1 MAGNLRRLALCA
13 ALALGST
20 TLAQEEQQ
28 QAAEAPPHES
38 VAVPSAE
45 AAKTT
50 WDYFYKGQTQG
61 PLLIEAR
68 LCTEVGKSGDTKF
81 ECTAEV
87 ASEGVKANT
96 TVMLW
101 QAWLVPQK
109 DSYEDIMVQV
119 KLGEVVRET
128 KDVKV
133 KGEGWRTRTW
143 TGVRL
148 NKPGNWTVSVVRGEQ
163 VLKSIPVKVF

>member
-1 MAGNLRRLALCA
+1 MAGNLRRLALCTV
-13 ALALGST
+13 LALGST
-20 TLAQEEQQ
+20 ALAQEEQQ
-28 QAAEAPPHES
+28 AAEVTPHEP

-50 WDYFYKGQTQG
+50 WDYFYKGQNQG

-68 LCTEVGKSGDTKF
+68 LCTEVGKTGDTKF
-81 ECTAEV
+81 ECTVEV
-87 ASEGVKANT
+87 PAEGVKANT
-96 TVMLW
+96 SVMLW

-109 DSYEDIMVQV
+109 DNYEDIMVQV
-119 KLGEVVRET
+119 KQGEVVRET

-148 NKPGNWTVSVVRGEQ
+148 NKPGSWTVNVVRGDQ

>member
-1 MAGNLRRLALCA
+1 MAGNLHRLALCA

-20 TLAQEEQQ
+20 ALAQDE
-28 QAAEAPPHES
+28 QAAEAPPQQP

-50 WDYFYKGQTQG
+50 WDYFYKGQNQG

-68 LCTEVGKSGDTKF
+68 LCTEVGKTGDTKF
-81 ECTAEV
+81 ECTVEV
-87 ASEGVKANT
+87 PAEGVKANT
-96 TVMLW
+96 SVMLW

-119 KLGEVVRET
+119 KQGDVVRET

-148 NKPGNWTVSVVRGEQ
+148 NKPGNWTVNVVRGEQ
-163 VLKSIPVKVF
+163 VLKSIPIKVF